1 MGLTDR
7 EKQIIEQMERALASE
22 DPRLV
27 ATMERKRPS
36 ILLNLLAIGLGITL
50 ILAGVVAKLAILG
63 IVGFLVALAGAAT
76 IRTGRIGRFGQ
87 VGNKERKAK
96 GGAKKGNRIQDRWD
110 RRNQ

>member
-36 ILLNLLAIGLGITL
+36 ILLNLLVIGLGIAL
-50 ILAGVVAKLAILG
+50 ILAGVSVVSILVSINQG
-63 IVGFLVALAGAAT
+63 YLGMIEPGDIVLGSNMWL
-76 IRTGRIGRFGQ
+76 
-87 VGNKERKAK
+87 
-96 GGAKKGNRIQDRWD
+96 
-110 RRNQ
+110 

>member
-36 ILLNLLAIGLGITL
+36 ILLNLLAIGLGIAL

-76 IRTGRIGRFGQ
+76 IRIGRIGKIEIR
-87 VGNKERKAK
+87 AK
-96 GGAKKGNRIQDRWD
+96 GPKKGNRIQNRWD

>member
-36 ILLNLLAIGLGITL
+36 ILLNLLAIGLGIAL

-76 IRTGRIGRFGQ
+76 IRIGRIGK
-87 VGNKERKAK
+87 VGNIELGAK
-96 GGAKKGNRIQDRWD
+96 GPKKGNRIQDRWD